1 MARTSRDAVEYGATP
16 GGAVQR
22 RPVLTICLRCRD
34 DRETISEDVRG
45 GTRLA
50 QAVLQAGIEDAA
62 LDVRGVHCLSQCKR
76 PCAVAVSGP
85 DRFTYLFGDLDP
97 TRHAREVVDLAILYA
112 RSPNGFMA
120 RNDRPEAMRAGVL
133 GRVPPL
139 DWSGAAVET
148 VTLTPP
154 TLKEPRS

>member
-1 MARTSRDAVEYGATP
+1 MARASRDAIDIGSNP
-16 GGAVQR
+16 DGAVQQ
-22 RPVLTICLRCRD
+22 RPIRSICLRCRD
-34 DRETISEDVRG
+34 DRETISADIRG
-45 GTRLA
+45 GARLA
-50 QAVLQAGIEDAA
+50 QAVLQSGIKEAA

-76 PCAVAVSGP
+76 PCTVAISGP

-97 TRHAREVVDLAILYA
+97 TCHAQDVVDLAALYV

-120 RNDRPEAMRAGVL
+120 RNDRPQAMRAGVL

-139 DWSGAAVET
+139 GWSGAAVET